1 MDVSEDL
8 RKLALATTDPLV
20 ALKLCGTVASLR
32 PVVSSR
38 WEVQEGGYFMT
49 LTGQAHARRA
59 VPPGYRA
66 EVAEQ
71 DGLIAAQI
79 FASNGELAAS
89 GYGASANG
97 VFVYDRIVSHPQHR
111 RRGLGSA
118 IMTLLASANE
128 EPKAA
133 QALVATDEGR
143 VLYESLGWVVRSPWT
158 TALIVTREVR

>member
-1 MDVSEDL
+1 MEVSEGL

-20 ALKLCGTVASLR
+20 VLKLCGTVASLR

-49 LTGQAHARRA
+49 LTGEQHARRA

-71 DGLIAAQI
+71 DGLVTAQI

-97 VFVYDRIVSHPQHR
+97 VFVYDRIVTQ
-111 RRGLGSA
+111 
-118 IMTLLASANE
+118 
-128 EPKAA
+128 
-133 QALVATDEGR
+133 GR
-143 VLYESLGWVVRSPWT
+143 D
-158 TALIVTREVR
+158 TAGDPL